1 FIFRGALDV
10 RARKI
15 NEEMKKAAAIALA
28 KLAKEEVPEDVKRAY
43 GNEEFSFGRN
53 YLIPK
58 PFDNRVL
65 TRVSPAVAKAAMD
78 SGVARIQI
86 PDLNAYAQS
95 LQERL
100 GQTG

>member
-1 FIFRGALDV
+1 
-10 RARKI
+10 
-15 NEEMKKAAAIALA
+15 
-28 KLAKEEVPEDVKRAY
+28 AKEEVPEDVKRAY

-58 PFDNRVL
+58 PFDKRVL

-100 GQTG
+100 GQTGSIMRNVRSRLPGADKPRIVFTEGSNARIL